1 MMQQS
6 FRDQGIQLLHE
17 TRRVGATIHLLRN
30 WKPIDDLI
38 YGEKRLASPVDAYV
52 VLSHVGF
59 GEMKVAMTLE
69 GRFLIAKRVVYAFAL
84 ADGTPAEKPPA
95 EKPRVI
101 GAKELCKRFSLR
113 TMLQAITRTETIVSE
128 HVYGMRHAL
137 ELAAELNGVETPAE
151 AA

>member
-1 MMQQS
+1 MQQS

-17 TRRVGATIHLLRN
+17 ARRVGATIHLLRN

-52 VLSHVGF
+52 VLSHIGF
-59 GEMKVAMTLE
+59 GKMKVVMTLE
-69 GRFLIAKRVVYAFAL
+69 GRFMIFGHVEYVL
-84 ADGTPAEKPPA
+84 ASTLGTPA

-137 ELAAELNGVETPAE
+137 ELAAELNGTETPAE